1 MRRWTVLVAAVLGV
15 CLTACTPG
23 SGEGSSSDRTGDPPQ
38 VSATASDGSSS
49 VSGSDPSQS
58 ETPQS
63 GDGSDSG
70 ATDGPATGS
79 LGQSGGD
86 GSEVLP
92 ETTETPTSLGNL
104 LEDSPGAA
112 ELTTA
117 PPNQS
122 GEGIVDAFP
131 TDVIL
136 VPSDSEVLS
145 SSVTSDGTRV
155 QAALDATAASS
166 CADLLIAYRSWFTRG
181 DFTET
186 TTSETA
192 DHAQLTFTRGTES
205 ATLTTTTERDGC
217 TIALIAVLEVGA

>member
-1 MRRWTVLVAAVLGV
+1 MRTWTVLVAAALLV
-15 CLTACTPG
+15 CLTACTPE
-23 SGEGSSSDRTGDPPQ
+23 SGEGSSSDRTGDPAG
-38 VSATASDGSSS
+38 VSTTGSDGTGSGS
-49 VSGSDPSQS
+49 VSDPSPS
-58 ETPQS
+58 EAPQS
-63 GDGSDSG
+63 GDSSGSG
-70 ATDGPATGS
+70 ATDGPGTGS

-92 ETTETPTSLGNL
+92 EATGAPTSLADL

-122 GEGIVDAFP
+122 DAGIVEAFP

-136 VPSDSEVLS
+136 VPSDFEVLS
-145 SSVTSDGTRV
+145 SSVSSDGTRV

-181 DFTET
+181 DFAET

-205 ATLTTTTERDGC
+205 ATLSTTTEHGGC
-217 TIALIAVLEVGA
+217 TIALIAVLEVQA